1 MKPSDEGAAGVEVPV
16 TLRLIAERAGV
27 SPMTVSRALGNRRRI
42 ADDTRQRILRLAAE
56 LGYRPDPELSK
67 LMHHLRGR
75 KRPSFQSV
83 ICGIT
88 TRPAGTKE
96 PYSDAVVAGAR
107 RQAEARGYGF
117 MVLRVSASREDWTAV
132 PRMLQSRGVQGVLL
146 LPPREP
152 VDLSVLLDWEKF
164 SVVAATSSMIA
175 PEVHRATPHH
185 FANVLLLC
193 RRLTA
198 LGYRRIG
205 LVMDREHDLRVNH
218 VFSAAITWHGLNEAP
233 EFVPPLVCEGPV
245 GDAVAPWFQRER
257 PDVIVATAEVIVRD
271 YARLL
276 RLRIPG
282 PVGFAS
288 TSVKVATDD
297 PPLIGGIDETPAA
310 IGATAVDL
318 LASMV
323 ERREYGVPASAA
335 STLLAGRWRAGLSC
349 VART

>member
-1 MKPSDEGAAGVEVPV
+1 MKPSVEGAAGAETSV
-16 TLRLIAERAGV
+16 TLRRIAEVAGV

-42 ADDTRQRILRLAAE
+42 ADNTRQRILRIAAD

-75 KRPSFQSV
+75 KRPVFQSV
-83 ICGIT
+83 ICGVT
-88 TRPAGTKE
+88 TRVAGAKE
-96 PYSDAVVAGAR
+96 PYSDAVIAGAR

-117 MVLRVSASREDWTAV
+117 LMLRVAAEGKDWAGV
-132 PRMLQSRGVQGVLL
+132 PRVLQSRGVQGVLL
-146 LPPREP
+146 LPPSEP
-152 VDLSVLLDWEKF
+152 VDLSALLEWEKF
-164 SVVAATSSMIA
+164 SVVAATSSIIA

-185 FANVLLLC
+185 FANVLLLG

-218 VFSAAITWHGLNEAP
+218 VFSAAITWHGLNEAA
-233 EFVPPLVCEGPV
+233 EFVRPLVFEGPV
-245 GDAVAPWFQRER
+245 DEALLPWFKQEQPDAV
-257 PDVIVATAEVIVRD
+257 VATAEVIVRD

-288 TSVKVATDD
+288 TSVKPLVAE
-297 PPLIGGIDETPAA
+297 PALIGGIDESPAE

-323 ERREYGVPASAA
+323 ERRVHGVPTSPA